1 MKAYLH
7 RKSAAAKRDSFSA
20 NMLHLGGLKAQWLLL
35 LFFAVQAAL
44 ANNPYQLEVSLKN
57 ALRDGDRYYFDLY
70 VRQAGAQPVFLA
82 FSDLAF
88 DLQPNQ
94 AGMKVHYVAG
104 SIRLQSASGLAVNF
118 GSFFDMHI
126 LERDGQQIIMVNADA
141 SLNLSAQNYQHL
153 AARIDNREGQHRLG
167 RFYVSNYQGSDE
179 AFGLQ
184 LRLNRSGANSK
195 VFAFNPANQL
205 RAEEVL
211 LSFSQ
216 AAAGEQQ
223 AVKRLAAERLGN
235 ALAIDWVSAYEQ
247 NLYSFRI
254 YRSHDGAKWSLLQE
268 VAAHNNQQASQA
280 YRVYD
285 NQPMNGQPA
294 QAGARIYYKIE
305 AVGEQGVA
313 FESEPKMIQWKDE
326 LAFVAYPNPA
336 RGEMRLR
343 VDKPE
348 GGFNV
353 VCYDY
358 LGRRV
363 FEQAFDGAA
372 EPVIDLYP
380 MAAGAYIVQVQRGEA
395 SSLNKVVVL
404 K

>member
-1 MKAYLH
+1 MKAYLN
-7 RKSAAAKRDSFSA
+7 RKSAAAKSDSFIA
-20 NMLHLGGLKAQWLLL
+20 KIQNALGLKVQMFMV
-35 LFFAVQAAL
+35 LFFAVQAVFAS
-44 ANNPYQLEVSLKN
+44 NNYQLEVSLKN
-57 ALRDGDRYYFDLY
+57 ALRDGDKYYFDLY
-70 VRQAGAQPVFLA
+70 VRQVGAQPIFLA

-88 DLQPNQ
+88 DIEPNQ
-94 AGMKVHYVAG
+94 AGMDVHYVAG
-104 SIRLQSASGLAVNF
+104 SVRLQSASGLAVNF
-118 GSFFDMHI
+118 GSFFDFSR
-126 LERDGQQIIMVNADA
+126 LERDGQQIIMINADA
-141 SLNLSAQNYQHL
+141 SLNLNAQNYQHL
-153 AARIDNREGQHRLG
+153 AARIDSREGQHRLG

-184 LRLNRSGANSK
+184 LRINRSGANSK
-195 VFAFNPANQL
+195 VFSFNPANQL
-205 RAEEVL
+205 RAEEVE
-211 LSFSQ
+211 LSYSQ
-216 AAAGEQQ
+216 PAAGEQQ
-223 AVKRLAAERLGN
+223 AVKRLSAERLGN

-254 YRSHDGAKWSLLQE
+254 YRSYDGAKWNLLQE
-268 VAAHNNQQASQA
+268 VAAHNNQQARQD

-285 NQPMNGQPA
+285 NQPMNGQAA

-313 FESEPKMIQWKDE
+313 FESEPKVIQWKDE

-353 VCYDY
+353 VFYDY